1 MNIMIDPEWTWCLKC
16 PRTQIAERLR
26 PRGGSPA
33 AGGERDGL
41 QFNRGPCR
49 FIRKNLMHCHG
60 PPGK

>member
-1 MNIMIDPEWTWCLKC
+1 MFMNIMIDPEWTWCLKC

-33 AGGERDGL
+33 AGGERDRL
-41 QFNRGPCR
+41 QFNRG
-49 FIRKNLMHCHG
+49 HG